1 MTPKR
6 RDILLLKRAADVPTG
21 ALYARNKGNYE
32 AMWVAFQYGTFED
45 GPKVLHWLDE
55 ALRAQE
61 DNFLLQAKTAPE
73 FDFLRADARFQDL
86 LRRVSLPQ

>member
-1 MTPKR
+1 
-6 RDILLLKRAADVPTG
+6 
-21 ALYARNKGNYE
+21 
-32 AMWVAFQYGTFED
+32 MWVAFQYGTIED